1 MTSKIK
7 PIDRS
12 YRSNYNSHDQDKEDK
27 RRKKKKDFSISGP
40 AVINHVVSKKA
51 QAQARMKQLQLP
63 FDDLDLDLK
72 VFELYLYRDP
82 RARYKSYGTHV
93 EFTLAKNI
101 NQAEELF
108 SNTYPTWGRTMGV
121 KETTPE
127 EVARKLD
134 LLKEQVTTCK
144 FVLEALNISQ

>member
-63 FDDLDLDLK
+63 FDDLDLDLR
-72 VFELYLYRDP
+72 FLNSIYI
-82 RARYKSYGTHV
+82 GTRGP
-93 EFTLAKNI
+93 A
-101 NQAEELF
+101 
-108 SNTYPTWGRTMGV
+108 
-121 KETTPE
+121 
-127 EVARKLD
+127 
-134 LLKEQVTTCK
+134 
-144 FVLEALNISQ
+144 ISHTVHM

>member
-27 RRKKKKDFSISGP
+27 RKKKKKDFSISGP

-51 QAQARMKQLQLP
+51 QARMKQLQLP
-63 FDDLDLDLK
+63 FDDDLDLDLK

-82 RARYKSYGTHV
+82 RAGYKSYGTHV

-101 NQAEELF
+101 NQ
-108 SNTYPTWGRTMGV
+108 V
-121 KETTPE
+121 K
-127 EVARKLD
+127 
-134 LLKEQVTTCK
+134 
-144 FVLEALNISQ
+144 FYIN